1 MKTFIKYCAL
11 MGMSKLDRELREQ
24 MLRDPKTKE
33 QTEDI
38 LSMLA
43 IANIG
48 AIVSAISL
56 VISIVLALLIRG

>member
-1 MKTFIKYCAL
+1 
-11 MGMSKLDRELREQ
+11 MSKLDRELREQ